1 MINYKFLAKKEKELY
16 EKNNEKELE
25 TIKDLN
31 KVVRKLEEAI
41 DFYKYSIEVR
51 EERLNKDI
59 KKSIL
64 MEG

>member
-1 MINYKFLAKKEKELY
+1 MVNYKFLAEKEKQIYNKNDEKEL
-16 EKNNEKELE
+16 K
-25 TIKDLN
+25 TIKDLS
-31 KVVRKLEEAI
+31 KIVRELKEVI